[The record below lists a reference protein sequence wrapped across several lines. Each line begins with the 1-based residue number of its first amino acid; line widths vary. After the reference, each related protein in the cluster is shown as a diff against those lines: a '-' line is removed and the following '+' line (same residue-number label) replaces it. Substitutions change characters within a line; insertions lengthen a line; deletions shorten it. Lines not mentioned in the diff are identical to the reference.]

1 MVYVVQFHNL
11 SVVIAENREVEIVIL
26 RERLVREWIV
36 DAYSYD
42 LGVDLVQF
50 LHVVPQGAHFPGAY
64 GGECSWEE
72 CEKCCTVGF
81 QKLLNAARFSISVR
95 ECEVRSFFALVDH

>member
-11 SVVIAENREVEIVIL
+11 SVVIAEDWEVEIVVL

-42 LGVDLVQF
+42 LGVDLVQL
-50 LHVVPQGAHFPGAY
+50 LHVVTQSAHFAGAD
-64 GGECSWEE
+64 GGERSWEE
-72 CEKCCTVGF
+72 SQQGCAVGF
-81 QKLLNAARFSISVR
+81 QKLLNAARFPVR
-95 ECEVRSFFALVDH
+95 VGEREARSFFALVD